1 MYSNNIPSSILTIA
15 QLTRIFIEVTTIA
28 VIINP
33 INTPDSASPLV
44 LKVSIKA
51 RNDPVTNVTK
61 QNMMSNK

>member
-15 QLTRIFIEVTTIA
+15 QLTKIFIEVTTIA

-44 LKVSIKA
+44 LKASIKA